1 MAAAKLV
8 VMYPAPNDVPTFER
22 IYQEEHVPMAAKKLA
37 GKTKLVATK
46 VQGSPQGRPPFH
58 RIVEVFFPSLEVL
71 QACLASAGGKE
82 TLAHAATISSGGPP
96 LVLIAEEQSVAWTNV
111 VLAGFALS
119 GFLCVVAA
127 LLALW
132 GGAEDSVFF
141 VGGALVF
148 FLIAMS
154 RLRPPA
160 PAAATPMV
168 LTTTLEA
175 VHNQE
180 SFLRFAQ
187 TLLGDRHAAKTHPD
201 AWQNDTLEDFLEASI
216 AWAKDS
222 DFGQRQGLAKASP
235 WKKAAVFLYA
245 GKIYE

>member
-8 VMYPAPNDVPTFER
+8 VMYPAPKDVQTFER

-46 VQGSPQGRPPFH
+46 VQGSPQGPPPFH
-58 RIVEVFFPSLEVL
+58 RIVEVHFPSLDVL

-127 LLALW
+127 LLALR
-132 GGAEDSVFF
+132 GGGEDSVFL
-141 VGGALVF
+141 GGAFVF

-160 PAAATPMV
+160 PAAVTPLV
-168 LTTTLEA
+168 LPRTLEA
-175 VHNQE
+175 VHDQE

-187 TLLGDRHAAKTHPD
+187 TLLGDAAKTHPD

>member
-8 VMYPAPNDVPTFER
+8 VMYPAPKDVQTFER

-46 VQGSPQGRPPFH
+46 VQGSPQGPPPFH
-58 RIVEVFFPSLEVL
+58 RIVEVHFPSPEVL

-111 VLAGFALS
+111 VVAGFALS

-127 LLALW
+127 LLALR
-132 GGAEDSVFF
+132 GGGEDSVFL
-141 VGGALVF
+141 GGAFVF

-160 PAAATPMV
+160 PAAVTPLV
-168 LTTTLEA
+168 LPRTLEA
-175 VHNQE
+175 VHDQE

-187 TLLGDRHAAKTHPD
+187 TLLGDAAKTHPD

>member
-8 VMYPAPNDVPTFER
+8 VMYPAPKDVQTFER

-111 VLAGFALS
+111 VVAGFALS

-127 LLALW
+127 LLALR
-132 GGAEDSVFF
+132 GGGEDSVFL
-141 VGGALVF
+141 GGAFVF

-160 PAAATPMV
+160 PAAVTPLV
-168 LTTTLEA
+168 LPRTLEA
-175 VHNQE
+175 VHDQE

-187 TLLGDRHAAKTHPD
+187 TLLADRHATKTHPD